1 MTNALCFRRRANKST
16 RNGTATEAS
25 TNRRADQSEL
35 ATYEQANEVTG
46 DDNNSGLESAMQT
59 KPATEAKDVVN
70 EYAEAATFSAYDT
83 TSPASQEV
91 SKDQPSVSSQIEKK
105 LAAQHGEHG
114 DAEKGAEAGEGSG
127 GVTEEDKNACV
138 STNDITLV
146 DNALYANVSSDP
158 SSSVAAAGQTPE
170 PIDTCDVVSTIE
182 PHHQ

>member
-1 MTNALCFRRRANKST
+1 
-16 RNGTATEAS
+16 
-25 TNRRADQSEL
+25 
-35 ATYEQANEVTG
+35 VTG

-70 EYAEAATFSAYDT
+70 EYAEAATFGAYDT

-91 SKDQPSVSSQIEKK
+91 SKDQPSVSSQVEKK
-105 LAAQHGEHG
+105 LDAQHG
-114 DAEKGAEAGEGSG
+114 DAEEGAEAGKGSG
-127 GVTEEDKNACV
+127 GMMEEDKNACV

-158 SSSVAAAGQTPE
+158 SSSVAVAGQTRE
-170 PIDTCDVVSTIE
+170 PIDTGDVVSTIE

>member
-1 MTNALCFRRRANKST
+1 LTNALCFRRRANKST

-35 ATYEQANEVTG
+35 ATYEQANEVTR

-70 EYAEAATFSAYDT
+70 EYAEAATFGAYDT

-91 SKDQPSVSSQIEKK
+91 SKDQQSVSSQIEKK
-105 LAAQHGEHG
+105 LDAQHG
-114 DAEKGAEAGEGSG
+114 DAEEGAEAGKGSG
-127 GVTEEDKNACV
+127 GMKEEDKNVCI

-146 DNALYANVSSDP
+146 DNAPYANVSSDP
-158 SSSVAAAGQTPE
+158 SASVAAAGQTRE
-170 PIDTCDVVSTIE
+170 PIDTGDVVSTIE